1 MGQLGPDG
9 KEMPP
14 PVLPPKPKSKAD
26 LKRRAE
32 ALKKLKKRIDGV
44 IEELDTSPA
53 AKHKISCRRVTR
65 RSLGGQ
71 HFPFAEADDLFAKYS
86 EVHDT
91 LTTLSQSLRDQID
104 AMSIAVKFADGGLDE
119 VEEDE
124 RRRFWEIQTRTQA
137 LAEKAKQ
144 YGKGGDEGHDKSGD
158 EPAKEAPKGDNADG
172 SY

>member
-9 KEMPP
+9 KETPP
-14 PVLPPKPKSKAD
+14 PVLPSKSQAD

-44 IEELDTSPA
+44 ITELDTSPA

-65 RSLGGQ
+65 QSLGGRNL
-71 HFPFAEADDLFAKYS
+71 PFAEADDLFTKYS
-86 EVHDT
+86 EVHET
-91 LTTLSQSLRDQID
+91 LTLLSESLRDQID
-104 AMSIAVKFADGGLDE
+104 AMSIAVKYADGNLDE

-124 RRRFWEIQTRTQA
+124 KRRFWEIQARTEA
-137 LAEKAKQ
+137 LAEKFKQ
-144 YGKGGDEGHDKSGD
+144 HGKGGHEKQDQGGD
-158 EPAKEAPKGDNADG
+158 TPAKKAPEGGNDDG